1 MSCVINIREV
11 GAVKVLDCRGSLT
24 LEEGARELRDQVH
37 LLVFGTLDTGF
48 GPDKNGV
55 SVKVLI
61 NFTEVRL
68 MKAEAKGELV
78 VAQQAVKKWGGQLR
92 VYGMEK
98 SIADSIRIQKLNT
111 LFEDPRNPATSI
123 DVKFEE
129 VALRN
134 FQ

>member
-1 MSCVINIREV
+1 
-11 GAVKVLDCRGSLT
+11 
-24 LEEGARELRDQVH
+24 
-37 LLVFGTLDTGF
+37 
-48 GPDKNGV
+48 
-55 SVKVLI
+55 
-61 NFTEVRL
+61 

-78 VAQQAVKKWGGQLR
+78 VAQQDVKKWGGQLR

-111 LFEDPRNPATSI
+111 LFEDPRNPATYI